1 MWLLEQQ
8 VRLALEAA
16 IAAGAGPNDEQQ
28 AQLEASNVSALSD
41 GASRIFQSA
50 GNTAKIAV
58 TGVLTNKPN
67 FMAMLFGGGNT
78 TYPDI
83 ISAIGTA
90 EQDPTIEKTELAIES
105 PGGEFAGLFDLLEVI
120 DKASKPI
127 NAVVSNMA
135 ASAAYAIAATTDT
148 IVARNQS
155 ARIGSVGIVVDMRLD
170 KNKVSITSTNA
181 PNKRPDVSTK
191 EGVAV
196 VRAELDGV
204 HDLFAS
210 SIAKGRGTSVEKVNA
225 GFGQGGMFLAEE
237 ALKRGMIDS
246 IARVQLQSVKNTNL
260 NQTAVKGG
268 DKLKVKVM
276 DLTQL
281 KAEHPEAYRAAV
293 GEGVTQ
299 GVAQERDRISAHL
312 IMGESSGDMVT
323 AITACKD
330 GAAMTAT
337 MQATYSAAAM
347 NRSDINA
354 ANADD
359 DAASTAGDNTNDE
372 DDKADTDAEAI
383 ATGIE
388 ARFGTDTG
396 VK

>member
-28 AQLEASNVSALSD
+28 AQLEASNVSAFSD
-41 GASRIFQSA
+41 GASRIFKSA
-50 GNTAKIAV
+50 GNTAEIAV

-78 TYPDI
+78 TYANI
-83 ISAIGTA
+83 ISAIGAA
-90 EQDPTIEKTELAIES
+90 EQDPIIEKIELAIDS
-105 PGGEFAGLFDLLEVI
+105 PGGEFAGLFDLIEVM
-120 DKASKPI
+120 DVANKPI
-127 NAVVSNMA
+127 TAVVSNMA
-135 ASAAYAIAATTDT
+135 ASAAYAIAAASNT
-148 IVARNQS
+148 IIAKNQS

-181 PNKRPDVSTK
+181 PNKRPDVSTT
-191 EGVAV
+191 EGIAV
-196 VRAELDGV
+196 VRAELDEV
-204 HDLFAS
+204 HNLFVS
-210 SIAKGRGTSVEKVNA
+210 SIAKGRKMSVEKVNA
-225 GFGQGGMFLAEE
+225 GFGQGGMFLADE

-246 IARVQLQSVKNTNL
+246 VSKVQLQSVKTTNL
-260 NQTAVKGG
+260 NQTAADGG

-276 DLTQL
+276 DLSTL
-281 KAEHPEAYRAAV
+281 KAEHPEAYIAAV
-293 GEGVTQ
+293 SVGTT
-299 GVAQERDRISAHL
+299 QERERVSAHL
-312 IMGESSGDMVT
+312 IMGEASGDMVT
-323 AITACKD
+323 AITACKE
-330 GAAMTAT
+330 GAEMTPSV
-337 MQATYSAAAM
+337 QATYSAAAM

-359 DAASTAGDNTNDE
+359 DAAGNAGNDTNDE
-372 DDKADTDAEAI
+372 NDTVDTDAETI
-383 ATGIE
+383 AAGIE